1 MISVS
6 VHHNAGDGGEGDSG
20 FVADGGGVGDDT
32 GRRRGVS
39 GISRGK
45 VRG

>member
-6 VHHNAGDGGEGDSG
+6 LHHNAGDGGGGDFG
-20 FVADGGGVGDDT
+20 LVADGGGVGDDK

-39 GISRGK
+39 GISMGM
-45 VRG
+45 VVG